1 MLKIA
6 LKSHNRHNNMKKKQR
21 RPRDLRAKRW
31 TRENLEFFSSKLR
44 LVSTAAMKV
53 TFNVYNPK

>member
-1 MLKIA
+1 
-6 LKSHNRHNNMKKKQR
+6 MKKKQH

-31 TRENLEFFSSKLR
+31 TRENLAVFAHKLH

-53 TFNVYNPK
+53 TFNVYKMK